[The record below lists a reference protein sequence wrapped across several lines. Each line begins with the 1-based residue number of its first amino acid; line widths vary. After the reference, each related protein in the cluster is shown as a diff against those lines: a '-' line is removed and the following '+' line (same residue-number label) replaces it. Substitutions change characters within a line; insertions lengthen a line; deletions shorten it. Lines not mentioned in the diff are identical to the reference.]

1 LLISGS
7 SHPGH
12 WHLTPL
18 EEKAFGDLWFYN
30 TACKKTRRRGR
41 ADFAPAKRWAAGVK
55 NIFFAHLNIS
65 GKRLLFE
72 RSEFKPFPLNQGKK
86 SV

>member
-18 EEKAFGDLWFYN
+18 EEKAFGDLWFCN
-30 TACKKTRRRGR
+30 TACKKNGGGGGQL
-41 ADFAPAKRWAAGVK
+41 FAPAKRWAAGVK
-55 NIFFAHLNIS
+55 NRIFVHRNIS

>member
-1 LLISGS
+1 MLTRLTLRLGKQHRWRLVGRRLISGS

-18 EEKAFGDLWFYN
+18 EEKAFGDLWFCN

-41 ADFAPAKRWAAGVK
+41 AAICPSEALGGRREEH
-55 NIFFAHLNIS
+55 IFC
-65 GKRLLFE
+65 
-72 RSEFKPFPLNQGKK
+72 PP
-86 SV
+86 

>member
-1 LLISGS
+1 
-7 SHPGH
+7 
-12 WHLTPL
+12 L
-18 EEKAFGDLWFYN
+18 EICSFVIQHA
-30 TACKKTRRRGR
+30 KKHGGGGGQL
-41 ADFAPAKRWAAGVK
+41 FAPAKRWAAGVK
-55 NIFFAHLNIS
+55 NRFFAYLNIS